1 MVITIVI
8 LSIIVVVLLFVVL
21 TASHATQR
29 LIREIKYQENIIEA
43 KNEALSYYVEA
54 YQEKFDEL
62 MDLKVAIATKKP
74 VGRPKGSKNKVTK
87 SKVTKPRVRF
97 DGITLSSEL
106 AKEVAKF
113 DKKKFNDKYG
123 K

>member
-1 MVITIVI
+1 MVVTIVI
-8 LSIIVVVLLFVVL
+8 LSIVVVVLLFVVF

-54 YQEKFDEL
+54 YQEKFDDL
-62 MDLKVAIATKKP
+62 MNLKVAIATKKP
-74 VGRPKGSKNKVTK
+74 VGRPKGAKNKVTK
-87 SKVTKPRVRF
+87 P
-97 DGITLSSEL
+97 
-106 AKEVAKF
+106 KF
-113 DKKKFNDKYG
+113 DKQKFNDKYG

>member
-8 LSIIVVVLLFVVL
+8 LSIIVVILLFVVL

-29 LIREIKYQENIIEA
+29 LIREIKYQEDVIEA

-54 YQEKFDEL
+54 YQEKFDAL
-62 MDLKVAIATKKP
+62 MNLKVAIATKKP
-74 VGRPKGSKNKVTK
+74 VGRPKGAKNKVTK
-87 SKVTKPRVRF
+87 P
-97 DGITLSSEL
+97 
-106 AKEVAKF
+106 KF

>member
-8 LSIIVVVLLFVVL
+8 LSIIVVILLFVVSA
-21 TASHATQR
+21 ASHATQR

-62 MDLKVAIATKKP
+62 MDLTSKISAAKKKP
-74 VGRPKGSKNKVTK
+74 VGRPKGAKNKVTK
-87 SKVTKPRVRF
+87 P
-97 DGITLSSEL
+97 
-106 AKEVAKF
+106 KF
-113 DKKKFNDKYG
+113 DKQKFNDKYG

>member
-21 TASHATQR
+21 AASHATQR
-29 LIREIKYQENIIEA
+29 LIREIKYQEDIIEA

-54 YQEKFDEL
+54 YQEKFDAL
-62 MDLKVAIATKKP
+62 MNLKVAIATKKP
-74 VGRPKGSKNKVTK
+74 VGRPKGAKNKVTK
-87 SKVTKPRVRF
+87 P
-97 DGITLSSEL
+97 
-106 AKEVAKF
+106 KF
-113 DKKKFNDKYG
+113 DKQKFNDKYG

>member
-8 LSIIVVVLLFVVL
+8 LSIIVVILLFVVL

-29 LIREIKYQENIIEA
+29 LIREIKYQEDVIEA

-54 YQEKFDEL
+54 YQEKFDAL
-62 MDLKVAIATKKP
+62 MNLKVAIATKKP
-74 VGRPKGSKNKVTK
+74 VGRPKGAKNKVTK
-87 SKVTKPRVRF
+87 P
-97 DGITLSSEL
+97 
-106 AKEVAKF
+106 KF
-113 DKKKFNDKYG
+113 DKQKFNDKYG